1 MWHTGGMDR
10 PLFYIGFGYYL
21 TLVLLALTGTGFA
34 VVLLVLSAAGAGVF
48 WYFDRGSRKN
58 WVFIAVFVVAAAAC
72 VQFMV
77 RTAAD
82 YKPALKLDGQ
92 TAQISGTVIDT
103 CSDSPSGAHRC
114 LVKTKSPRRLKIRV
128 SSKKYLPHKGDH
140 ITFTG
145 KFYKMD
151 DSWKSK
157 RVYLGAYPYGSV
169 QVTQKGRG
177 SLREKITAR
186 INARLSNPYSALL
199 AGMLTGDKD
208 DLSEDL
214 QDTLRSAGVSHL
226 FAVSGFH
233 CSLWTMLL
241 WRLLTRLHIPRK
253 PTCAACMAFLVFFTA
268 LTGFSKSCLRAA
280 IMLGIF
286 FAGKLLIQR
295 PDSLNSLGLAVF
307 LISVWNPFSGG
318 DASILL
324 SSLATLGIFSLN
336 KPILSWMNLYIL
348 HRIPNYHIRK
358 AAESAAKTLTFSIST
373 FVFTLPALVILFGSV
388 SLISPLTNL
397 LVSPAASLAILL
409 TRLGVLNFPLLGAWF
424 YLGAGL
430 SAKYILSV
438 CQAFAKLRFA
448 TVRLDTPWFEFALAC
463 GLILIALCSLF
474 GTQRTTAALLSGILL
489 LSSVFSYQILN
500 RSVLVIDFPS
510 EHCATICYDGSA
522 AALERG
528 GDYRASTD
536 IKKSVSQNGGR
547 KMIALIGSDRLES
560 DLHPEKTITTPGTVK
575 LFPEVSVTLT
585 GDSMFIQAQGHR
597 MSVEHKTGL
606 RIYLKNGRA
615 RIVRSDIENS

>member
-1 MWHTGGMDR
+1 MDR

-34 VVLLVLSAAGAGVF
+34 AALLILSLAGAGVF
-48 WYFDRGSRKN
+48 WYFDRNNHKN
-58 WVFIAVFVVAAAAC
+58 RVFIAVFLISAIAC

-92 TAQISGTVIDT
+92 TAQISGTVVDT

-114 LVKTKSPRRLKIRV
+114 LVRIQSPRRLKIRV
-128 SSKKYLPHKGDH
+128 SSKKYMPHIGDH

-157 RVYLGAYPYGSV
+157 RVYLGAYPYGGV
-169 QVTQKGRG
+169 QVTKKGRG

-186 INARLSNPYSALL
+186 INARLSTPYSSLL

-208 DLSEDL
+208 DLSEDV

-241 WRLLTRLHIPRK
+241 WRLLTRLHVPRK
-253 PTCAACMAFLVFFTA
+253 PTCAACMMFLVFFTT

-286 FAGKLLIQR
+286 FMGKMLIAR

-324 SSLATLGIFSLN
+324 SSLATLGIFTLN
-336 KPILSWMNLYIL
+336 KPILSFLDLYFL
-348 HRIPNYHIRK
+348 HRIPNYRIRK
-358 AAESAAKTLTFSIST
+358 IAESAAKTLTFSLST
-373 FVFTLPALVILFGSV
+373 FVFTLPALVILFGNV

-409 TRLGVLNFPLLGAWF
+409 TGLGILNLPLLTPWF

-430 SAKYILSV
+430 SAKYIFAV
-438 CQAFAKLRFA
+438 CRAFAGLRFS
-448 TVRLDTPWFEFALAC
+448 TVRLDTPWFEFAMAVTL
-463 GLILIALCSLF
+463 LLLALCSLL
-474 GTQRTTAALLSGILL
+474 GMRRTTAFLMSGVFL

-500 RSVLVIDFPS
+500 RNVLVIDFPAD
-510 EHCATICYDGSA
+510 HCATICYDGSA

-528 GDYRASTD
+528 GDYRASTA
-536 IKKSVSQNGGR
+536 IKKSASQNGGR
-547 KMIALIGSDRLES
+547 RLIALIGSDRLEG
-560 DLHPEKTITTPGTVK
+560 DLHPDQTFTRPGTIR

-585 GDSMFIQAQGHR
+585 GDSAVIQAQGHR
-597 MSVEHKTGL
+597 MSLENKTGL
-606 RIYLKNGRA
+606 RIYMKNGRT